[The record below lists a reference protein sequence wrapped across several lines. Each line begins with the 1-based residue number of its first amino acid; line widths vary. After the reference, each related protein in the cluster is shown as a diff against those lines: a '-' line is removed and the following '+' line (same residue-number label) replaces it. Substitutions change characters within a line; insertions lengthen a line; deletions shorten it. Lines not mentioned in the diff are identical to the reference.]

1 MNVKTPKKKFSG
13 QTQVSVGLF
22 LNQNLL
28 KANTILLSKA
38 IHTFQAVLKN
48 YAYFVY
54 ILTSM
59 HKMSLKVIPEIG
71 KYFKI

>member
-48 YAYFVY
+48 YAYFV
-54 ILTSM
+54 
-59 HKMSLKVIPEIG
+59 
-71 KYFKI
+71 